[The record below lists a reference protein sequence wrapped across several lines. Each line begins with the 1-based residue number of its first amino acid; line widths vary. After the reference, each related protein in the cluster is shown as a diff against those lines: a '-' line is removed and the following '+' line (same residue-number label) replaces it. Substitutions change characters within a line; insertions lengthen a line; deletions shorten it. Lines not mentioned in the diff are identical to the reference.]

1 MLPLFFK
8 ALADSI
14 GAAGSNLR
22 ADFDLLCGTA
32 ALMVVVDAV
41 FHIAFYMVDR
51 LFILTVIGHETFL
64 LQFVGILTCSVT
76 IISAGTAVYVGF

>member
-1 MLPLFFK
+1 MEG
-8 ALADSI
+8 LADSI
-14 GAAGSNLR
+14 LAAVGAVRPHLDLSCR
-22 ADFDLLCGTA
+22 AFTF
-32 ALMVVVDAV
+32 MVVVDAV